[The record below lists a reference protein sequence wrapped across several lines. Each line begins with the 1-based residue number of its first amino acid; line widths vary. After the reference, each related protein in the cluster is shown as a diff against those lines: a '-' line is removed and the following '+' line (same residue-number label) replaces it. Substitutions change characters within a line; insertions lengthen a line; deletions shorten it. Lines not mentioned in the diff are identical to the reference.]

1 MTSFV
6 DTSRNNVYIQVK
18 CRCRIRSL
26 FTYAGDMVGRLAIL
40 AATTVLAHQIPHF
53 RSTIPK
59 VLLLLKKLVD
69 DFRLEILANDVMEL
83 VWLQIYLKN
92 CRTMLISAYL

>member
-1 MTSFV
+1 M
-6 DTSRNNVYIQVK
+6 
-18 CRCRIRSL
+18 
-26 FTYAGDMVGRLAIL
+26 GRLAIL

-83 VWLQIYLKN
+83 VVTNSFKELSPDADFRASIKHF
-92 CRTMLISAYL
+92 RTSA